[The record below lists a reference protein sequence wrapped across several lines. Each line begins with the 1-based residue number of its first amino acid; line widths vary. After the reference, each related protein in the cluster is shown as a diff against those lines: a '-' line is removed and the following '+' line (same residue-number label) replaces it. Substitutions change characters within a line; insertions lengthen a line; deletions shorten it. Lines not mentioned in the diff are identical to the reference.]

1 MLTDNWRTAAMKY
14 LPDAPAL
21 VDPSAQP
28 AEAVDY
34 LSNTSGTDLL
44 RSPSFLNDLREY
56 YESKGARFLT
66 EEELIDRFYSD
77 NTWDDLNTVSA
88 IGSAI
93 EAGTA
98 NTEQKQ
104 RLNRLQQAWRSLP
117 NFWQEGGRGFM
128 AAAADA
134 TGAILADP
142 INLIPGVNAYAK
154 GAAAARGAAE
164 AGRSATGAGIRAG
177 ARSGALSEAA
187 ISGGQ
192 EAIVNAASQVRDVQL
207 GLRDNFSTGELAGAT
222 AIGAG
227 LGGTV
232 GGAIGAGAGAL
243 ASRTG
248 AQQAE
253 TLGRLGYSPEEIGGL
268 TNQQVQQRIPR
279 EMPDFQMPDGRQSDE
294 AAEETPELTPEQQ
307 RDAKWQEQTARAT
320 AVRDALRDRVD
331 ELRADGADPEVIEA
345 MQQRLDAATRLI
357 PMTQRLAKEEADI
370 INFGGTNDSQQRAR
384 HSRRTKEYERD
395 FSEWRELVS
404 TVEDASDVDAVNARI
419 DEIQARVEADR
430 AQEVEAAAETP
441 PEAAADEAVATG
453 GEDAPSPDGPDA
465 AASPIET
472 SPTTEPLDGAE
483 PEAEGFPEFK

>member
-1 MLTDNWRTAAMKY
+1 
-14 LPDAPAL
+14 
-21 VDPSAQP
+21 
-28 AEAVDY
+28 
-34 LSNTSGTDLL
+34 
-44 RSPSFLNDLREY
+44 
-56 YESKGARFLT
+56 
-66 EEELIDRFYSD
+66 
-77 NTWDDLNTVSA
+77 
-88 IGSAI
+88 
-93 EAGTA
+93 
-98 NTEQKQ
+98 
-104 RLNRLQQAWRSLP
+104 
-117 NFWQEGGRGFM
+117 M
-128 AAAADA
+128 AAASDA
-134 TGAILADP
+134 AGAILADP

-154 GAAAARGAAE
+154 GVAAARAATA
-164 AGRSATGAGIRAG
+164 AGRSATRAGVTAG

-207 GLRDNFSTGELAGAT
+207 GLREDFSTGELAGAT

-253 TLGRLGYSPEEIGGL
+253 TLGRLCYSPEEIGGL

-419 DEIQARVEADR
+419 DEIQARIEADR

-453 GEDAPSPDGPDA
+453 GEDAPSPDGPEA

-472 SPTTEPLDGAE
+472 APTTEPLDGAE
-483 PEAEGFPEFK
+483 PEAEGFPEFKYRSDAQRDSVRNLLEQAGMNESDLSVMVANGEIKVGKRGNILTQKSVKDLRAKLKPIIDGISAKKTDDELPSAAGP